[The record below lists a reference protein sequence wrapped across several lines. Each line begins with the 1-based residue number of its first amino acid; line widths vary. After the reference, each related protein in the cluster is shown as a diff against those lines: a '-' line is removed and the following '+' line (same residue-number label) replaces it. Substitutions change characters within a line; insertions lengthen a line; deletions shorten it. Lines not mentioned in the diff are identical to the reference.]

1 MPETSTAETSTADG
15 APPTGHLGVLAT
27 WRHTPRQAKALLAGV
42 FVSKLAGF
50 LQIFLVL
57 FLTHRGYSSGRAGL
71 ALGLYGAGAVM
82 GTFAGGWLSDR
93 LSARSATVI
102 SMVGS
107 ALLIVSIIY
116 LNNYGLILLAVLMV
130 SAVGQLYR
138 PAAQSLITE
147 LTPRDRLVMV
157 TAMYRLC
164 LNLGTTVAPLIGV
177 ALASISYNLLFWSE
191 AAAAAVY
198 SAIALTA
205 LPRKVKA
212 PAEAAAV
219 QAAAAQASGARPEV
233 RAQRRSG
240 YLALLEDR
248 RYLAFLAAFLLLSVV
263 YCQYTAVLPLAVM
276 QAGLS
281 TWWYGAVIT
290 LNAVIVVVFEVAATK
305 FVQTWPLWLTQMSG
319 FALLAIGYGVYAIK
333 MAPVFLIVGTLMWT
347 LSEIVGAP
355 TVWAY
360 PGVVAPERLRGRYFG
375 AMQSMYGLGSTLG
388 PIVGVALFIH
398 VGQRFFLYAA
408 LVAVLATA
416 VGRVGMRTP
425 AQRAEAAA
433 ESAGES
439 MSESANESVHES
451 LSATMP
457 APVGA
462 ELAG

>member
-1 MPETSTAETSTADG
+1 MSTETTGESTVPE
-15 APPTGHLGVLAT
+15 PTGHLGVLET

-71 ALGLYGAGAVM
+71 ALGLYGAGAVI

-93 LSARSATVI
+93 LSARTATVI

-116 LNNYGLILLAVLMV
+116 LNNYLLILLAVLMV

-177 ALASISYNLLFWSE
+177 ALASISYNLLFWGE
-191 AAAAAVY
+191 ALAAGVY
-198 SAIALTA
+198 SLIALTA

-212 PAEAAAV
+212 AEPAERAEP
-219 QAAAAQASGARPEV
+219 AAAQQSRGK
-233 RAQRRSG
+233 QSRSG
-240 YLALLEDR
+240 YLALLDDR
-248 RYLAFLAAFLLLSVV
+248 RYMAFLAAFLLLCVV

-276 QAGLS
+276 HAGLS
-281 TWWYGAVIT
+281 TWWYGSVIT
-290 LNAVIVVVFEVAATK
+290 LNAVVVVTCEVAATR
-305 FVQTWPLWLTQMSG
+305 FVQKWPLRLTQMSG
-319 FALLAIGYGVYAIK
+319 FALLALGYGFYALG
-333 MAPVFLIVGTLMWT
+333 MTPVFLIIGTLTWT
-347 LSEIVGAP
+347 LSEILGAP

-360 PGVVAPERLRGRYFG
+360 PGVVAPEHLRGRYFG

-388 PIVGVALFIH
+388 PILGVTLFIH
-398 VGQRFFLYAA
+398 VGQQFFLWAA

-416 VGRVGMRTP
+416 VGQVGMRSPKPEPAPVSAPESVLQSTP
-425 AQRAEAAA
+425 A
-433 ESAGES
+433 S
-439 MSESANESVHES
+439 
-451 LSATMP
+451 
-457 APVGA
+457 VGA